1 MGKQSTKVGKEAEK
15 EGPRKGG
22 NGRKAWKNKVPR
34 CNVVGE
40 GLIVVFSLNDQWGLI
55 FMKKNVYN
63 FILSHTLFICTFV
76 KLVDCPK
83 ITVFLDQSKLK
94 LEAMSLSD
102 NRRKYFLSFT
112 AIINL
117 KNVQT
122 LIYKIQQVKNVDN

>member
-1 MGKQSTKVGKEAEK
+1 MGKQSTQVGKETEK
-15 EGPRKGG
+15 EGARKGG
-22 NGRKAWKNKVPR
+22 KGKKAWKNKVPR

-40 GLIVVFSLNDQWGLI
+40 GLTVVFSLNDQWDLI
-55 FMKKNVYN
+55 FMKKNVQN
-63 FILSHTLFICTFV
+63 VILSHTLFICTFV

-122 LIYKIQQVKNVDN
+122 LIYKIQQVK

>member
-1 MGKQSTKVGKEAEK
+1 MGLDLHEK
-15 EGPRKGG
+15 EC
-22 NGRKAWKNKVPR
+22 V
-34 CNVVGE
+34 
-40 GLIVVFSLNDQWGLI
+40 D
-55 FMKKNVYN
+55 
-63 FILSHTLFICTFV
+63 FILSQTLFICTFV

-122 LIYKIQQVKNVDN
+122 LIYKIQQVN

>member
-22 NGRKAWKNKVPR
+22 KGRKAWKNKVPR

-63 FILSHTLFICTFV
+63 VILSHTLFICTFV
-76 KLVDCPK
+76 KLVDRPK

-122 LIYKIQQVKNVDN
+122 LIYKIQQVK

>member
-1 MGKQSTKVGKEAEK
+1 MGLDLHEK
-15 EGPRKGG
+15 EC
-22 NGRKAWKNKVPR
+22 V
-34 CNVVGE
+34 E
-40 GLIVVFSLNDQWGLI
+40 
-55 FMKKNVYN
+55 

-76 KLVDCPK
+76 KLVDCTK

-122 LIYKIQQVKNVDN
+122 LIYKIQQVK

>member
-55 FMKKNVYN
+55 FMKKECVE

-122 LIYKIQQVKNVDN
+122 LIYKIQQVN

>member
-22 NGRKAWKNKVPR
+22 KGRKAWKNEVPR

-63 FILSHTLFICTFV
+63 VILSHTLFICTFV
-76 KLVDCPK
+76 KLVDRPK

-122 LIYKIQQVKNVDN
+122 LIYKIQQVK

>member
-22 NGRKAWKNKVPR
+22 KGRKAWKNKVPR

-40 GLIVVFSLNDQWGLI
+40 GLIVVFSLNGQWGLI

-63 FILSHTLFICTFV
+63 VILSHTLFICTFV
-76 KLVDCPK
+76 KLVDRPE

-122 LIYKIQQVKNVDN
+122 LIYKIQQVN